1 PRPLR
6 RHSSG
11 RAGPGCRH
19 AGHHRWCP
27 GLLSQMA
34 LAAPEHR
41 RPKRLAE
48 RQARRHR
55 PADDVLPRPA
65 APGRRQGRRRRQP
78 GGVQPGTAAGAAA
91 HVAMIHFGPGAFA
104 AAFAAGIVSFIS
116 PCVLPLIPGYLSF
129 VSGVGFDELGARPR
143 RVARQTAWFVLGFGV
158 MFALFGAGAAWFGNA
173 LLVHRRSLEIAAGA
187 FIVFA
192 GLIYAGLPLPA
203 LLLAEKRLRLRRE
216 RSGPVT
222 ALVAGVAFAIGWTP
236 CIGPT
241 LAAILTLAAGEGHAE
256 QGAVLLLVYALGLGV
271 PFLAFGL
278 AFPRA
283 LGLARALR
291 RRWRLVSVASG
302 TLLVAF
308 GVLLA
313 TGELIRLTSVLSRF
327 TGLTV

>member
-1 PRPLR
+1 
-6 RHSSG
+6 
-11 RAGPGCRH
+11 
-19 AGHHRWCP
+19 
-27 GLLSQMA
+27 
-34 LAAPEHR
+34 
-41 RPKRLAE
+41 
-48 RQARRHR
+48 
-55 PADDVLPRPA
+55 
-65 APGRRQGRRRRQP
+65 
-78 GGVQPGTAAGAAA
+78 
-91 HVAMIHFGPGAFA
+91 MIHFGPGAFA
-104 AAFAAGIVSFIS
+104 AAFAAGIVSFVS

-143 RVARQTAWFVLGFGV
+143 RVVGQTAWFVLGFGI
-158 MFALFGAGAAWFGNA
+158 MFALLGAGAAWFGNT

-192 GLIYAGLPLPA
+192 GLIHAGVPLPA
-203 LLLAEKRLRLRRE
+203 LLLAEKRLHFRRE
-216 RSGPVT
+216 GSGPVT

-278 AFPRA
+278 AFTRA
-283 LGLARALR
+283 LGLAHVLR
-291 RRWRLVSVASG
+291 RHWRLVSIASG

-327 TGLTV
+327 TGFTV

>member
-1 PRPLR
+1 
-6 RHSSG
+6 
-11 RAGPGCRH
+11 
-19 AGHHRWCP
+19 
-27 GLLSQMA
+27 
-34 LAAPEHR
+34 
-41 RPKRLAE
+41 
-48 RQARRHR
+48 
-55 PADDVLPRPA
+55 
-65 APGRRQGRRRRQP
+65 
-78 GGVQPGTAAGAAA
+78 
-91 HVAMIHFGPGAFA
+91 MIHFGPGAFA
-104 AAFAAGIVSFIS
+104 AAFAAGIVSFVS

-143 RVARQTAWFVLGFGV
+143 RVVGQTAWFVLGFGV
-158 MFALFGAGAAWFGNA
+158 MFALFGVGAAWFGNA

-203 LLLAEKRLRLRRE
+203 LLLAEKRLQLRHE
-216 RSGPVT
+216 ESGPVT
-222 ALVAGVAFAIGWTP
+222 ALVAGFAFAIGWTP

-278 AFPRA
+278 AFTRA

-291 RRWRLVSVASG
+291 RRWRLVSLASG
-302 TLLVAF
+302 SLLVAF

-313 TGELIRLTSVLSRF
+313 TGELVRLTSVLSRF
-327 TGLTV
+327 TGWTV

>member
-1 PRPLR
+1 
-6 RHSSG
+6 
-11 RAGPGCRH
+11 
-19 AGHHRWCP
+19 
-27 GLLSQMA
+27 
-34 LAAPEHR
+34 
-41 RPKRLAE
+41 
-48 RQARRHR
+48 
-55 PADDVLPRPA
+55 
-65 APGRRQGRRRRQP
+65 
-78 GGVQPGTAAGAAA
+78 
-91 HVAMIHFGPGAFA
+91 MIHFGPGAFA

-143 RVARQTAWFVLGFGV
+143 RVVGQTAWFVLGFGI
-158 MFALFGAGAAWFGNA
+158 MFTLFGAGAAWFGNT
-173 LLVHRRSLEIAAGA
+173 LLVHRRSLEVAAGV

-192 GLIYAGLPLPA
+192 GIVYAGLPLPA
-203 LLLAEKRLRLRRE
+203 LLLAEKRLQLRRE

-241 LAAILTLAAGEGHAE
+241 LAGILTLAAGEGHAE

-278 AFPRA
+278 AFTRA

-291 RRWRLVSVASG
+291 RRWRLVSLASG

-308 GVLLA
+308 GLLLA
-313 TGELIRLTSVLSRF
+313 TGELVRLTSVLSRF
-327 TGLTV
+327 TGWTV